1 MKPEYQI
8 IDQILALKA
17 QLAGKRLEL
26 AMARGNRSAARDH
39 LRAMNRATVAR
50 RQLRIA
56 SETAQGACYFAAAGE
71 ADRVLEVA
79 AHG

>member
-8 IDQILALKA
+8 IDQILDLKA

-26 AMARGNRSAARDH
+26 AMSRGNRAAARDH
-39 LRAMNRATVAR
+39 MRAMHLATVAR

-56 SETAQGACYFAAAGE
+56 AETAQGQCYFAAAGDV
-71 ADRVLEVA
+71 DRTLEVA
-79 AHG
+79 AHA

>member
-8 IDQILALKA
+8 IDQILDLKA

-26 AMARGNRSAARDH
+26 AMSRGKRAAARDH
-39 LRAMNRATVAR
+39 MRAMNKATAAR

-56 SETAQGACYFAAAGE
+56 VETSQGECYFAAAGE
-71 ADRVLEVA
+71 VDRVLECQT
-79 AHG
+79 

>member
-1 MKPEYQI
+1 MTQEHQI

-26 AMARGNRSAARDH
+26 AMARGKKSVAREH
-39 LRAMNRATVAR
+39 LRTMNRATVAR

-56 SETAQGACYFAAAGE
+56 AETANGQCYFLAAAE
-71 ADRVLEVA
+71 ADRMEVA
-79 AHG
+79 VHG